1 MDKKRKTLAER
12 MRDDDAPFKFV
23 DGEETKKS
31 DNFTIYKAD
40 EDKRLVFG
48 WASIAITVDGTEL
61 EDRQHDMID
70 PEDLEDAAYE
80 YVLNFRDT
88 GEEHLPGYRKKGKLV
103 ESCVLTKEKQKAMG
117 IPDGVMPVG
126 WWIGFKIED
135 DDTWSRVKNGTYK
148 MFSIEGKAQR
158 IPVEKA
164 RKNYEEFPSYS
175 MWLEENLDATMEEQ
189 KAAKAWYKVNKAQPF
204 GCGVLVIQDGKILTG
219 TRKDHHGI
227 CGPGGHIEAGES
239 PEQAARREAAEEF
252 GILCNDLKPLGI
264 QDGGRNGTSA
274 VFLCTDFSGKPR
286 TDEEEMTDPEWRSLR
301 EINHY
306 NQGVFPPFLQSLQ
319 LLPKERV
326 AKTFNEVLK
335 FNPYHDSLG
344 RFSTSSGYASFTTHT
359 KDPNKQHMAD
369 MAVARMKQNAAAQAA
384 AQAAAKPAAPAQPP
398 APPKPTKNFDSKGF
412 ADQDDADF
420 HQLYNRKNYFQQQ
433 QLTAAQ
439 KKAADD
445 YVNPNTEPGSLYNVA
460 QNVNWAMVN
469 GNRLSPK
476 HQQVHDNMMS
486 AMHNVGYNI
495 NLTRYDHDDM
505 INSVLQNLGAG
516 SDYTKMSQN
525 QLKKALVGQSF
536 GENKFVSGSV
546 NDLKTA
552 PSNVQS
558 LFQNRAVKV
567 NYQVPAKTKGLL
579 MPIGS
584 GGDQG
589 EMVLA
594 PTNGTANKIPKIVDV
609 KFTGKRVYRN
619 KTGRYYPQV
628 EIDIGWD

>member
-1 MDKKRKTLAER
+1 MKRLRERWKEESEQMSKKE
-12 MRDDDAPFKFV
+12 V
-23 DGEETKKS
+23 TKKS
-31 DNFTIYKAD
+31 ADFTIYKAD

-48 WASIAITVDGTEL
+48 WASIAITVDGQEL

-88 GEEHLPGYRKKGKLV
+88 GEEHLPGYRKRGKLV
-103 ESCVLTKEKQKAMG
+103 ESVVLTKEKQRAMG

-135 DDTWSRVKNGTYK
+135 DDTWNRVKNGTYK

-164 RKNYEEFPSYS
+164 RKNYDEFPSYS
-175 MWLEENLDATMEEQ
+175 MWLEENLDATIDEQ
-189 KAAKAWYKVNKAQPF
+189 KAAEAWYKVNKAQPT

-219 TRKDHHGI
+219 TRNDHHGI
-227 CGPGGHIEAGES
+227 CGPGGHIEAGET

-274 VFLCTDFSGKPR
+274 IFLCTDFSGTPR
-286 TDEEEMTDPEWRSLR
+286 TDEDEMTAPTWRTPR
-301 EINHY
+301 EIRYY
-306 NQGVFPPFLQSLQ
+306 NQGVFPPFEQSLQ

-326 AKTFNEVLK
+326 AKTFDEIIEK

-384 AQAAAKPAAPAQPP
+384 AQAAAKPAAP
-398 APPKPTKNFDSKGF
+398 PKPTRNFDSKGF
-412 ADQDDADF
+412 ADQDDADY

-439 KKAADD
+439 KKAADA
-445 YVNPNTEPGSLYNVA
+445 YVDPNTEPGSLYNSA
-460 QNVNWAMVN
+460 QNMNWAMVN
-469 GNRLSPK
+469 GQKLSPK
-476 HQQVHDNMMS
+476 HQQIHDQMMS
-486 AMHNVGYNI
+486 SMHNVGYNI
-495 NLTRYDHDDM
+495 NITRYDHDGM
-505 INSVLQNLGAG
+505 INSVLQSLGAG
-516 SDYTKMSQN
+516 NDYTKMSQS
-525 QLKKALVGQSF
+525 QLQKALVGQSF

-552 PSNVQS
+552 PSNVQN
-558 LFQNRAVKV
+558 LFLNRAVKV
-567 NYQVPAKTKGLL
+567 NYKVPANTKGML
-579 MPIGS
+579 MPIGA

-594 PTNGTANKIPKIVDV
+594 PTNGKANKIPKIVDV